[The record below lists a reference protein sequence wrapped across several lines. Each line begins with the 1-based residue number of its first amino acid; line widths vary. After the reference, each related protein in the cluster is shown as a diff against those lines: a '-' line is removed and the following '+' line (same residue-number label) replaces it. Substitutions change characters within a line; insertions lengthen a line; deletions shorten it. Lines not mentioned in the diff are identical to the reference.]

1 MSFFPILFVRHGQTA
16 WNRAA
21 RLQGHQDIPLNALGK
36 LQAARNGRAVSA
48 LLRGNLSWEIMA
60 SPLDRTRETMTIA
73 LAAAGM
79 PSETFS
85 TDARLR
91 EVSYGAW
98 EGLTLPEVAGRDP
111 AGHEGRERDKWG
123 FAPPE
128 GESYAMLDAR
138 VGEWLS
144 ERAGPTF
151 VVAHGGVL
159 RVLLHRLAGV
169 PNLEA
174 PHAEA
179 PQDRAFLF
187 TGRLVAAI

>member
-1 MSFFPILFVRHGQTA
+1 MSFFPILFIRHGETD

-21 RLQGHQDIPLNALGK
+21 RLQGQQDIPLNALGRS
-36 LQAARNGRAVSA
+36 QAARNGRAVAA
-48 LLRGNLSWEIMA
+48 LLRSNSSWEIMA
-60 SPLDRTRETMTIA
+60 SPLDRTCETMRIA
-73 LAAAGM
+73 LKAAGM
-79 PSETFS
+79 PGARFA

-91 EVSYGAW
+91 EVSYGEW
-98 EGLTLPEVAGRDP
+98 EGLTLAEVAGRDP
-111 AGHEGRERDKWG
+111 DGHGDRERDKWG
-123 FAPPE
+123 FAPPQ

-138 VGEWLS
+138 VGAWLD
-144 ERAGPTF
+144 ERCGPTF

-169 PNLEA
+169 PNLDA

-187 TGRLVAAI
+187 TGRVVAAI